1 MGRNTKD
8 FLEFFSGI
16 GLVRE
21 GLAPGGWRCVFAND
35 NDERKNGVY
44 LDRFPDD
51 GVLCRDDV
59 NDTGKILA
67 GLPKQAFLA
76 TSSFPCVDLS
86 RAGSKKGLSGK
97 HSSAFH
103 GFVRVLRGLGRRTPK
118 VVLLENVP
126 GLLVNRGGTDF
137 RIVTQEIA
145 GLGYYLDAFV
155 LNASHFTPQNRQ
167 RIFIVGVTKELKPGR
182 VIGGDGP
189 LPDRP
194 AELTTARL
202 DKLIRETP
210 LTTGW
215 VRFPLPAP
223 PSIRKTLL
231 DVVDLDEG
239 AKWWPDPKVDKIF
252 RQIPDN
258 HRRIL
263 REKLV
268 SRTTWAGTIRTNHR
282 DGRTWADLR
291 LDGLAGAILT
301 PRAAGGRQI
310 LVVTKDG
317 RLLMRWLTAKEYS
330 RLQGSS
336 SPTRMKVPDR

>member
-1 MGRNTKD
+1 MGRVAKE

-35 NDERKNGVY
+35 NDARKNGVY
-44 LDRFPDD
+44 LNRFPDD
-51 GVLCRDDV
+51 GALCQDDV
-59 NDTGKILA
+59 NDTRKILA
-67 GLPKQAFLA
+67 RLPKQAFLA

-86 RAGSKKGLSGK
+86 RAGKQKGISGP

-103 GFVRVLRGLGRRTPK
+103 GFVRVLRGLGRRKPK
-118 VVLLENVP
+118 VLLLENVP
-126 GLLVNRGGTDF
+126 GLLTSRAGMDF

-145 GLGYYLDAFV
+145 GLGYFLDAFL
-155 LNASHFTPQNRQ
+155 LNAAHFTPQNRQ
-167 RIFIVGVTKELKPGR
+167 RLFIVGVTRELKPGG
-182 VIGGDGP
+182 VIGGRGP

-194 AELTTARL
+194 SELTTARL

-210 LTTGW
+210 LPTGW
-215 VRFPLPAP
+215 VRFPLPSP
-223 PSIRKTLL
+223 PSIRQTLL

-239 AKWWPDPKVDKIF
+239 GKWWPDPRVDKVF

-258 HRRIL
+258 HRRVL
-263 REKLV
+263 RGKLV
-268 SRTTWAGTIRTNHR
+268 SRETWAATIRTNHR

-291 LDGLAGAILT
+291 LDGLAGTILT

-317 RLLMRWLTAKEYS
+317 QLKMRWLTARECG

-336 SPTRMKVPDR
+336 S

>member
-1 MGRNTKD
+1 M
-8 FLEFFSGI
+8 
-16 GLVRE
+16 
-21 GLAPGGWRCVFAND
+21 FAND

-51 GVLCRDDV
+51 GALCRDDV
-59 NDTGKILA
+59 NDTEKILA
-67 GLPKQAFLA
+67 GIPGQAFLA

-86 RAGSKKGLSGK
+86 RAGKQKGISGPD
-97 HSSAFH
+97 SSAFH
-103 GFVRVLRGLGRRTPK
+103 GFVEALRRLGKRKPK

-126 GLLVNRGGTDF
+126 GLLTSRGGKDF
-137 RIVTQEIA
+137 HIVTGEIA
-145 GLGYYLDAFV
+145 NLGYYLDALL
-155 LNASHFTPQNRQ
+155 LNAAHFTPQNRQ
-167 RIFIVGVTKELKPGR
+167 RLFIVGVTRELRPGR
-182 VIGGDGP
+182 VIGGHEP

-194 AELTTARL
+194 SELTSPRL

-210 LTTGW
+210 LPTGW
-215 VRFPLPAP
+215 VRFPLPSP
-223 PSIRKTLL
+223 PSMRKTLL
-231 DVVDLDEG
+231 DIVDLDEG
-239 AKWWPDPKVDKIF
+239 AKWWPDPRVDKVF
-252 RQIPDN
+252 RQIPDS

-282 DGRTWADLR
+282 NGRTSADLR
-291 LDGLAGAILT
+291 LDGLAGTILT

-317 RLLMRWLTAKEYS
+317 ELKMRWLTAKEYA

-336 SPTRMKVPDR
+336 

>member
-1 MGRNTKD
+1 MGRTAKE

-21 GLAPGGWRCVFAND
+21 GLASGGWRCVFAND
-35 NDERKNGVY
+35 NDARKNGVY

-51 GVLCRDDV
+51 GALCRDDV
-59 NDTGKILA
+59 NDTDKILA
-67 GLPKQAFLA
+67 RLPKQAFLA

-86 RAGSKKGLSGK
+86 RAGKQKGISGP

-103 GFVRVLRGLGRRTPK
+103 GFVRALRGLGRSKPK

-126 GLLVNRGGTDF
+126 GLLTSRGGKDF
-137 RIVTQEIA
+137 HIVTREIA
-145 GLGYYLDAFV
+145 GLGYYLDAFF
-155 LNASHFTPQNRQ
+155 LNAAHFTPQNRQ
-167 RIFIVGVTKELKPGR
+167 RLFIVGVTKELRPGR
-182 VIGGDGP
+182 VIGGDRP

-194 AELTTARL
+194 SELTTARL

-210 LTTGW
+210 LPTGW
-215 VRFPLPAP
+215 VRFPLPPP

-231 DVVDLDEG
+231 DVVDLDED
-239 AKWWPDPKVDKIF
+239 AKWWPDPRVDKVF

-268 SRTTWAGTIRTNHR
+268 SRATWAGTIRTNHR
-282 DGRTWADLR
+282 NGRTFADLR
-291 LDGLAGAILT
+291 LDGFAGTILT

-317 RLLMRWLTAKEYS
+317 HLKMRWLTAKEYA

-336 SPTRMKVPDR
+336 